1 MNATSSRAHTI
12 TTIGFRQKFLHPR
25 TGEILNEKSSN
36 VNLIDLAGSERLDG
50 DDHTADRMVEGSNIN
65 KSLMILGKCIAILAK
80 KSTGAGVK
88 EVVPFRESKLTFI
101 LKQAL
106 GGNSRTSMIAALS
119 PASVNFEETLST
131 LRYAWQVKSI
141 RTQAEINESAQDK
154 LIRELQQENE
164 KLKKLYGGG
173 GGMSEDMKEEADANR
188 RMLEQMKREKDEF
201 E

>member
-12 TTIGFRQKFLHPR
+12 TTISFRQKFLHP
-25 TGEILNEKSSN
+25 TKEEVINEKSSN
-36 VNLIDLAGSERLDG
+36 VNLIDLAGSERLAS

-80 KSTGAGVK
+80 KSSGAGSK

-106 GGNSRTSMIAALS
+106 GGNSKTAMIAALS

-141 RTQAEINESAQDK
+141 RTMAAVNESAQDK
-154 LIRELQQENE
+154 LIRELQVENE
-164 KLKKLYGGG
+164 KLKKLHGGG
-173 GGMSEDMKEEADANR
+173 GGMSDAQRDEAEANK
-188 RMLEQMKREKDEF
+188 RMLE
-201 E
+201 